1 MITHLAPDMKTG
13 ISGLQRVRR
22 YRVPLHL
29 FRDRKVRAIV
39 WPQLGPMFLQEMGSA
54 TSNLRDAAFHWCLDK
69 SLRESMIRIAVYSG
83 AERFHGYTTG
93 VGRHVKRIVA
103 DLAQNPDFST
113 VFWVPKD
120 YWVQDQKCPPAET
133 LGGVATSCMPI
144 SRRFYAIA
152 ALTIGAPKFE
162 DFAGEVNWVYCP
174 REALVS
180 TRKARSAVTIHD
192 VYHFEP
198 EQRRLLSPRQA
209 LIFAGWTK
217 AAATATTVL
226 TVSEFSKRRI
236 CEIFGVEEK
245 RVTVVGNGVEPLFFD
260 VAQEDPE
267 EVSPLKGQRYFI
279 SVGGLSKKKGAPHL
293 ITFAKLLE
301 KMSSPA
307 KLVVVGPIEPEFE
320 NEVRAC
326 RNLMLVKRGLDDIA
340 LARFL
345 RGALASVVF
354 STYEGFGIPALEA
367 MAAGVPV
374 LANKQPALMEV
385 IGDAGII
392 IDAKSER
399 EVCETLVIG
408 HDRNLRD
415 ELIRRGRERVQH
427 YSWDRCSEK
436 VAKLLRETGS

>member
-1 MITHLAPDMKTG
+1 
-13 ISGLQRVRR
+13 
-22 YRVPLHL
+22 
-29 FRDRKVRAIV
+29 
-39 WPQLGPMFLQEMGSA
+39 
-54 TSNLRDAAFHWCLDK
+54 
-69 SLRESMIRIAVYSG
+69 MIRIAFYNGS
-83 AERFHGYTTG
+83 ERLHGYTTG

-103 DLAQNPDFST
+103 DLAQNRDFSA

-120 YWVQDQKCPPAET
+120 CWAQDQKCAVTET
-133 LGGVATSCMPI
+133 LGRVASSCMPI
-144 SRRFYAIA
+144 SRRRYAIA
-152 ALTIGAPKFE
+152 ALTTGSPKFE
-162 DFAGEVNWVYCP
+162 DFAGEVDWVYCP
-174 REALVS
+174 REVLVS

-198 EQRRLLSPRQA
+198 EQRRLLSPSRA
-209 LIFAGWTK
+209 LMFASWAK
-217 AAATATTVL
+217 AAAAATAVL
-226 TVSEFSKRRI
+226 TVSEFSKSRI

-245 RVTVVGNGVEPLFFD
+245 RVKVVGNGVEPLFFD
-260 VAQEDPE
+260 VAEEDPE
-267 EVSPLKGQRYFI
+267 EVSPLKGKSYFI

-307 KLVVVGPIEPEFE
+307 KLAVVGPIEPEFE
-320 NEVRAC
+320 NEVLAC
-326 RNLMLVKRGLDDIA
+326 RNLMPVERGLDDIA

-399 EVCETLVIG
+399 ELCEALAIG

-415 ELIRRGRERVQH
+415 ELIRQGRKRVQH
-427 YSWDRCSEK
+427 YSWDKCSER
-436 VAKLLRETGS
+436 VAKLLRETGRS